1 MIIAK
6 PRLLWA
12 IFLRLARGNCAI
24 THATGKESIER
35 KICLPLIENELPP
48 IDRPVTCAAEKTII
62 APKKII
68 PNETARNVRKVL
80 AGLLNI

>member
-1 MIIAK
+1 
-6 PRLLWA
+6 
-12 IFLRLARGNCAI
+12 
-24 THATGKESIER
+24 
-35 KICLPLIENELPP
+35 
-48 IDRPVTCAAEKTII
+48 VTCAAEKTII